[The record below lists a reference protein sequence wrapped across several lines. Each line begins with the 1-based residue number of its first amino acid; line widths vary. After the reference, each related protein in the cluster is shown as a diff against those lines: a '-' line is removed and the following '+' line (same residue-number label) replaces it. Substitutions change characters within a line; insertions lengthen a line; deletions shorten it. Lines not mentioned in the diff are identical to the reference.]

1 MNGESLA
8 VLEERTQ
15 RLVKTFDEHV
25 IKDDIH
31 FAAVFK
37 MIKRLEIA
45 QAKSGVI
52 IGAIV
57 ILSQMIIG
65 AWVKGMF

>member
-15 RLVKTFDEHV
+15 RLVKSVDEHI
-25 IKDDIH
+25 IKDETNFQD
-31 FAAVFK
+31 VFK
-37 MIKRLEIA
+37 LIKRLEIA

-52 IGAIV
+52 VAVIV
-57 ILSQMIIG
+57 ILSQMIVG

>member
-37 MIKRLEIA
+37 MIKGVEIA

-52 IGAIV
+52 LAVIV
-57 ILSQMIIG
+57 ILSQMIVG
-65 AWVKGMF
+65 AWIKGLF